1 MDDKARMLSRVPLFE
16 RLNGRA
22 LSHVERLVDE
32 IDMPAGRALT
42 REGLSGRE
50 FFIILD
56 GNVSVSRGGE
66 TVATLGPGDFFG
78 EIALLDGGPRTATA
92 TTSTPCRLL
101 VLAHREFDS
110 LLAEHVEVRAAV
122 LEALAQRVRRLDPSA
137 E

>member
-32 IDMPAGRALT
+32 IDMPAGKALT